1 MPFRGAGLTI
11 QGGRP
16 VLPAR
21 RYTGPRNMNELQDK
35 ICVITGAGTG
45 IGKGIARRFA
55 KAGGTLVLASRTE
68 SNLEATAQEARA
80 LGAEVMVRVTDVT
93 DETAVLELF
102 AAVDAEY
109 GRVDI
114 LINNSGVFDNGPLH
128 ALRRE
133 TWQKV
138 VDVNLTGPF
147 LCARS
152 AFRSMLKTGGGRIV
166 NIGSISAQMC
176 RPNAAPYNSTK
187 HGLVGLTKSIALEG
201 RDHNIVGS
209 MLHPGNILTERRA
222 ASDQPTDQEPMMTV
236 DELAETALV
245 MVMLPL
251 HVNVLE
257 TIVLPTT
264 QAYVGRG

>member
-1 MPFRGAGLTI
+1 MS
-11 QGGRP
+11 
-16 VLPAR
+16 
-21 RYTGPRNMNELQDK
+21 ELKDK
-35 ICVITGAGTG
+35 ICIITGAGTG

-55 KAGGTLVLASRTE
+55 KAGATLVLASRKVA
-68 SNLEATAQEARA
+68 NLEETAEECR
-80 LGAEVMVRVTDVT
+80 GIGIEVMVHQTDVT
-93 DETAVLELF
+93 SEDSVLSLF
-102 AAVDAEY
+102 EATEQAY

-114 LINNSGVFDNGPLH
+114 LINNSGIFDNGPFHELSL
-128 ALRRE
+128 A

-166 NIGSISAQMC
+166 NVASISAQMC
-176 RPNAAPYNSTK
+176 RPNASPYNSTK
-187 HGLVGLTKSIALEG
+187 HALTGLTKSIALEG
-201 RDHNIVGS
+201 RDHDIVCS
-209 MLHPGNILTERRA
+209 VLHPGNILTERRA
-222 ASDQPTDQEPMMTV
+222 ASDTATDQEPMMTV

-264 QAYVGRG
+264 QAYLGRG

>member
-1 MPFRGAGLTI
+1 MS
-11 QGGRP
+11 
-16 VLPAR
+16 
-21 RYTGPRNMNELQDK
+21 ELKDK
-35 ICVITGAGTG
+35 ICIITGAGTG

-55 KAGGTLVLASRTE
+55 KAGATLVLASRKVA
-68 SNLEATAQEARA
+68 NLDETAEECR
-80 LGAEVMVRVTDVT
+80 GIGVEVMVHQTDVT
-93 DETAVLELF
+93 SEDSVLSLF
-102 AAVDAEY
+102 EATEQAY

-114 LINNSGVFDNGPLH
+114 LINNSGIFDNGPFHELSL
-128 ALRRE
+128 A

-166 NIGSISAQMC
+166 NVASISAQMC
-176 RPNAAPYNSTK
+176 RPNASPYNSTK
-187 HGLVGLTKSIALEG
+187 HALTGLTKSIALEG
-201 RDHNIVGS
+201 RDHDIVCS
-209 MLHPGNILTERRA
+209 VLHPGNILTERRA
-222 ASDQPTDQEPMMTV
+222 VSDTPTDQEPMMTV

-264 QAYVGRG
+264 QAYLGRG

>member
-1 MPFRGAGLTI
+1 MS
-11 QGGRP
+11 
-16 VLPAR
+16 
-21 RYTGPRNMNELQDK
+21 ELKDK
-35 ICVITGAGTG
+35 ICIVTGAGTG

-55 KAGGTLVLASRTE
+55 KAGATLVLASRKVA
-68 SNLEATAQEARA
+68 NLDETAEECR
-80 LGAEVMVRVTDVT
+80 GIGVEVMVHQTDVT
-93 DETAVLELF
+93 SEDSVLSLF
-102 AAVDAEY
+102 AATEQAY

-114 LINNSGVFDNGPLH
+114 LINNSGVFDNGPFHELSL
-128 ALRRE
+128 A

-166 NIGSISAQMC
+166 NVASISAQMC
-176 RPNAAPYNSTK
+176 RPNASPYNSTK
-187 HGLVGLTKSIALEG
+187 HALTGLTKSIALEG
-201 RDHNIVGS
+201 RDHDIVCS
-209 MLHPGNILTERRA
+209 VLHPGNILTERRA
-222 ASDQPTDQEPMMTV
+222 TSDTPTDQEPMMTV

-264 QAYVGRG
+264 QAYLGRG

>member
-1 MPFRGAGLTI
+1 MS
-11 QGGRP
+11 
-16 VLPAR
+16 
-21 RYTGPRNMNELQDK
+21 ELKDK
-35 ICVITGAGTG
+35 ICIITGAGTG

-55 KAGGTLVLASRTE
+55 KAGATLVLASRKVA
-68 SNLEATAQEARA
+68 NLDETAEECR
-80 LGAEVMVRVTDVT
+80 GIGVEVMVHQTDVT
-93 DETAVLELF
+93 SEDSVLSLF
-102 AAVDAEY
+102 AATEQAY

-114 LINNSGVFDNGPLH
+114 LINNSGVFDNGPFHELSL
-128 ALRRE
+128 A

-166 NIGSISAQMC
+166 NVASISAQMC
-176 RPNAAPYNSTK
+176 RPNASPYNSTK
-187 HGLVGLTKSIALEG
+187 HALTGLTKSIALEG
-201 RDHNIVGS
+201 RDHDIVCS
-209 MLHPGNILTERRA
+209 VLHPGNILTERRA
-222 ASDQPTDQEPMMTV
+222 ASDTSTDQEPMMTV

-264 QAYVGRG
+264 QAYLGRG

>member
-1 MPFRGAGLTI
+1 MS
-11 QGGRP
+11 
-16 VLPAR
+16 
-21 RYTGPRNMNELQDK
+21 ELKDK
-35 ICVITGAGTG
+35 ICIITGAGTG

-55 KAGGTLVLASRTE
+55 KAGATLVLASRKVA
-68 SNLEATAQEARA
+68 NLDETAEECR
-80 LGAEVMVRVTDVT
+80 GIGVEVMVHQTDVT
-93 DETAVLELF
+93 SEDSVLSLF
-102 AAVDAEY
+102 EATERAY

-114 LINNSGVFDNGPLH
+114 LINNSGIFDNGPFHELSL
-128 ALRRE
+128 A

-166 NIGSISAQMC
+166 NVASISAQMC
-176 RPNAAPYNSTK
+176 RPNASPYNSTK
-187 HGLVGLTKSIALEG
+187 HALTGLTKSIALEG
-201 RDHNIVGS
+201 RDHDIVCS
-209 MLHPGNILTERRA
+209 VLHPGNILTERRA
-222 ASDQPTDQEPMMTV
+222 VSDTPTDQEPMMTV

-264 QAYVGRG
+264 QAYLGRG

>member
-1 MPFRGAGLTI
+1 
-11 QGGRP
+11 
-16 VLPAR
+16 
-21 RYTGPRNMNELQDK
+21 MNELKDK
-35 ICVITGAGTG
+35 ICIVTGAGTG

-55 KAGGTLVLASRTE
+55 KAGATLVLASRKVA
-68 SNLEATAQEARA
+68 NLDETAEECR
-80 LGAEVMVRVTDVT
+80 GIGVEVMVHQTDVT
-93 DETAVLELF
+93 SEDSVLALF
-102 AAVDAEY
+102 AATEQAY

-114 LINNSGVFDNGPLH
+114 LINNSGVFDNGPFHELSL
-128 ALRRE
+128 A

-147 LCARS
+147 LCAQS

-166 NIGSISAQMC
+166 NVASISAQMC
-176 RPNAAPYNSTK
+176 RPNASPYNSTK
-187 HGLVGLTKSIALEG
+187 HALTGLTKSIALEG
-201 RDHNIVGS
+201 RDHDIVCS
-209 MLHPGNILTERRA
+209 VLHPGNILTERRA
-222 ASDQPTDQEPMMTV
+222 TSDTPTDQEPMMTV

-264 QAYVGRG
+264 QAYLGRG

>member
-1 MPFRGAGLTI
+1 
-11 QGGRP
+11 
-16 VLPAR
+16 
-21 RYTGPRNMNELQDK
+21 MNELQDK
-35 ICVITGAGTG
+35 ICIITGAGTG

-55 KAGGTLVLASRTE
+55 KAAGTLVLASRKLE
-68 SNLEATAQEARA
+68 NLEETAKETRD
-80 LGAEVMVRVTDVT
+80 LGAETMVHVTDVA
-93 DETAVLELF
+93 DEQSVLDLF
-102 AAVDAEY
+102 AAVDERY

-114 LINNSGVFDNGPLH
+114 LMNNSGVFDNGPIHELS
-128 ALRRE
+128 LE

-147 LCARS
+147 LCARA
-152 AFRSMLKTGGGRIV
+152 AFQSMLKTGGGRIV
-166 NIGSISAQMC
+166 NVGSISAQMC
-176 RPNAAPYNSTK
+176 RPDASPYNSTK

-201 RDHNIVGS
+201 RPHNIVGS

-222 ASDQPTDQEPMMTV
+222 ASDRETDQEPMMTV

-257 TIVLPTT
+257 SIVLPTT
-264 QAYVGRG
+264 QLYVGRG

>member
-1 MPFRGAGLTI
+1 
-11 QGGRP
+11 
-16 VLPAR
+16 
-21 RYTGPRNMNELQDK
+21 MNELKDK
-35 ICVITGAGTG
+35 ICIVTGAGTG

-55 KAGGTLVLASRTE
+55 KAGATLVLASRKVA
-68 SNLEATAQEARA
+68 NLDETAEECR
-80 LGAEVMVRVTDVT
+80 GIGVEVMVHQTDVT
-93 DETAVLELF
+93 SEDSVLALF
-102 AAVDAEY
+102 AATEQAY

-114 LINNSGVFDNGPLH
+114 LINNSGVFDNGPFHELSL
-128 ALRRE
+128 A

-166 NIGSISAQMC
+166 NVASISAQMC
-176 RPNAAPYNSTK
+176 RPNASPYNSTK
-187 HGLVGLTKSIALEG
+187 HALTGLTKSIALEG
-201 RDHNIVGS
+201 RDHDIVCS
-209 MLHPGNILTERRA
+209 VLHPGNILTERRA
-222 ASDQPTDQEPMMTV
+222 TSDTPTDQEPMMTV

-264 QAYVGRG
+264 QAYLGRG

>member
-1 MPFRGAGLTI
+1 MS
-11 QGGRP
+11 
-16 VLPAR
+16 
-21 RYTGPRNMNELQDK
+21 ELKDK
-35 ICVITGAGTG
+35 ICIVTGAGTG

-55 KAGGTLVLASRTE
+55 KAGATLVLASRKVD
-68 SNLEATAQEARA
+68 NLEETAAECR
-80 LGAEVMVRVTDVT
+80 GIGVEVMVHQTDVT
-93 DETAVLELF
+93 SEDSVLSLF
-102 AAVDAEY
+102 EATEQAH

-114 LINNSGVFDNGPLH
+114 LINNSGVFDNGPFHELSL
-128 ALRRE
+128 A

-166 NIGSISAQMC
+166 NVASISAQMC
-176 RPNAAPYNSTK
+176 RPNASPYNSTK
-187 HGLVGLTKSIALEG
+187 HALTGLTKSIALEG
-201 RDHNIVGS
+201 RDHDIVCS
-209 MLHPGNILTERRA
+209 VLHPGNILTERRA
-222 ASDQPTDQEPMMTV
+222 VSDTPTDQEPMMTV

-264 QAYVGRG
+264 QAYLGRG

>member
-1 MPFRGAGLTI
+1 M
-11 QGGRP
+11 
-16 VLPAR
+16 
-21 RYTGPRNMNELQDK
+21 
-35 ICVITGAGTG
+35 
-45 IGKGIARRFA
+45 
-55 KAGGTLVLASRTE
+55 VLASRQQA
-68 SNLEATAQEARA
+68 NLDETAAETRS
-80 LGAEVMVRVTDVT
+80 LGAETMVQTVDVSQEASVLALF
-93 DETAVLELF
+93 DAVE
-102 AAVDAEY
+102 AKY
-109 GRVDI
+109 GRVDV
-114 LINNSGVFDNGPLH
+114 LINNSGVFDNGPIHELS
-128 ALRRE
+128 LE

-138 VDVNLTGPF
+138 VDVNLTGCF

-152 AFRSMLKTGGGRIV
+152 AYRIMLKHGGGRIV
-166 NIGSISAQMC
+166 NVGSISAQMC
-176 RPNAAPYNSTK
+176 RPNASPYNSTK
-187 HGLVGLTKSIALEG
+187 HALVGLTKSIALEG
-201 RDHNIVGS
+201 REHNIVGS

>member
-1 MPFRGAGLTI
+1 MS
-11 QGGRP
+11 
-16 VLPAR
+16 
-21 RYTGPRNMNELQDK
+21 ELKDK
-35 ICVITGAGTG
+35 ICIITGAGTG

-55 KAGGTLVLASRTE
+55 KAGATLVLASRKVA
-68 SNLEATAQEARA
+68 NLDETAEECR
-80 LGAEVMVRVTDVT
+80 GIGVEVMVHQTDVT
-93 DETAVLELF
+93 SEDSVLSLF
-102 AAVDAEY
+102 EATEQAY

-114 LINNSGVFDNGPLH
+114 LINNSGIFDNGPFHELSL
-128 ALRRE
+128 A

-166 NIGSISAQMC
+166 NVASISAQMC
-176 RPNAAPYNSTK
+176 RPNASPYNSTK
-187 HGLVGLTKSIALEG
+187 HALTGLTKSIAVEG
-201 RDHNIVGS
+201 RDHDIVCS
-209 MLHPGNILTERRA
+209 VLHPGNILTERRA
-222 ASDQPTDQEPMMTV
+222 VSDTPTDQEPMMTV

-264 QAYVGRG
+264 QAYLGRG

>member
-1 MPFRGAGLTI
+1 MS
-11 QGGRP
+11 
-16 VLPAR
+16 
-21 RYTGPRNMNELQDK
+21 ELKDK
-35 ICVITGAGTG
+35 ICIVTGAGTG

-55 KAGGTLVLASRTE
+55 KAGATLVLASRKVD
-68 SNLEATAQEARA
+68 NLEETAAECR
-80 LGAEVMVRVTDVT
+80 GIGVEVMVHQTDVT
-93 DETAVLELF
+93 SEDSVLSLF
-102 AAVDAEY
+102 EATEQAY

-114 LINNSGVFDNGPLH
+114 LINNSGVFDNGPFHELSL
-128 ALRRE
+128 A

-166 NIGSISAQMC
+166 NVASISAQMC
-176 RPNAAPYNSTK
+176 RPNASPYNSTK
-187 HGLVGLTKSIALEG
+187 HALTGLTKSIALEG
-201 RDHNIVGS
+201 RDHDIVCS
-209 MLHPGNILTERRA
+209 VLHPGNILTERRA
-222 ASDQPTDQEPMMTV
+222 TSDTPTDQEPMMTV

-264 QAYVGRG
+264 QAYLGRG

>member
-1 MPFRGAGLTI
+1 
-11 QGGRP
+11 
-16 VLPAR
+16 
-21 RYTGPRNMNELQDK
+21 MNELQNK

-55 KAGGTLVLASRTE
+55 QAGATLVLASR
-68 SNLEATAQEARA
+68 SQANLDEAAREMRT
-80 LGAEVMVRVTDVT
+80 LGAETMVQTVDVSQEASVLALF
-93 DETAVLELF
+93 DAVE
-102 AAVDAEY
+102 ARY

-114 LINNSGVFDNGPLH
+114 LINNSGVFDNGSFHELSL
-128 ALRRE
+128 A

-138 VDVNLTGPF
+138 VDVNLTGCF

-152 AFRSMLKTGGGRIV
+152 AYRIMLKNGGGRIV
-166 NIGSISAQMC
+166 NVGSISAQMC
-176 RPNAAPYNSTK
+176 RPNAAPYNATK
-187 HGLVGLTKSIALEG
+187 HALVGLTKSIALEG

-222 ASDQPTDQEPMMTV
+222 ASAEATDQEPMMSV

>member
-1 MPFRGAGLTI
+1 
-11 QGGRP
+11 
-16 VLPAR
+16 
-21 RYTGPRNMNELQDK
+21 MNELQDK

-55 KAGGTLVLASRTE
+55 KAGGTLVLASRKQA
-68 SNLEATAQEARA
+68 NLDETAAETRA
-80 LGAEVMVRVTDVT
+80 LGAETMVQTVDVSQEESVLALF
-93 DETAVLELF
+93 DAVE
-102 AAVDAEY
+102 AKY
-109 GRVDI
+109 GRVDV
-114 LINNSGVFDNGPLH
+114 LINNSGVFDNGPIHELS
-128 ALRRE
+128 LE

-138 VDVNLTGPF
+138 VDVNLTGCF

-152 AFRSMLKTGGGRIV
+152 AYRIMLKHGGGRIV
-166 NIGSISAQMC
+166 NVGSISAQMC
-176 RPNAAPYNSTK
+176 RPNASPYNSTK
-187 HGLVGLTKSIALEG
+187 HALVGLTKSIALEG
-201 RDHNIVGS
+201 REHNIVGS

>member
-1 MPFRGAGLTI
+1 
-11 QGGRP
+11 
-16 VLPAR
+16 
-21 RYTGPRNMNELQDK
+21 MNELQGK

-55 KAGGTLVLASRTE
+55 KAGGTLVLASRKQA
-68 SNLEATAQEARA
+68 NLDETAQETRA
-80 LGAEVMVRVTDVT
+80 LGAETMVQTVDVSQE
-93 DETAVLELF
+93 DSVLALF
-102 AAVDAEY
+102 AAVEAKY

-114 LINNSGVFDNGPLH
+114 LINNSGVFDNGPIHELS
-128 ALRRE
+128 LE

-138 VDVNLTGPF
+138 VDVNLTGCF

-152 AFRSMLKTGGGRIV
+152 AFGIMLKNGGGRIV
-166 NIGSISAQMC
+166 NVGSISAQMC
-176 RPNAAPYNSTK
+176 RPNASPYNSTK
-187 HGLVGLTKSIALEG
+187 HALVGLTKSIALEG
-201 RDHNIVGS
+201 REHNIVGS

-264 QAYVGRG
+264 QAYIGRG

>member
-1 MPFRGAGLTI
+1 
-11 QGGRP
+11 
-16 VLPAR
+16 
-21 RYTGPRNMNELQDK
+21 MNELKDK
-35 ICVITGAGTG
+35 ICIVTGAGTG

-55 KAGGTLVLASRTE
+55 KAGATLVLASRKVA
-68 SNLEATAQEARA
+68 NLDETAEECR
-80 LGAEVMVRVTDVT
+80 GIGVEVMVHQTDVT
-93 DETAVLELF
+93 SEDSVLALF
-102 AAVDAEY
+102 AATEQAY

-114 LINNSGVFDNGPLH
+114 LINNSGVFDNGPFHELSL
-128 ALRRE
+128 A

-166 NIGSISAQMC
+166 NVASISAQMC
-176 RPNAAPYNSTK
+176 RPNASPYNSTK
-187 HGLVGLTKSIALEG
+187 HALTGLTKSIALEG
-201 RDHNIVGS
+201 RDHDIVCS
-209 MLHPGNILTERRA
+209 VLHPGNILTERRA
-222 ASDQPTDQEPMMTV
+222 TSATPTDQEPMMTV

-264 QAYVGRG
+264 QAYLGRG

>member
-1 MPFRGAGLTI
+1 
-11 QGGRP
+11 
-16 VLPAR
+16 
-21 RYTGPRNMNELQDK
+21 MNELQDK

-55 KAGGTLVLASRTE
+55 KAGGTLVLASRKE
-68 SNLEATAQEARA
+68 ANLQETAREARE
-80 LGAEVMVRVTDVT
+80 LGAEVMVKVTDVT
-93 DETAVLELF
+93 DEAAVLDLF
-102 AAVDAEY
+102 AAVDEQY
-109 GRVDI
+109 RRVDI
-114 LINNSGVFDNGPLH
+114 LINNSGVFDGGPIHELS
-128 ALRRE
+128 LE
-133 TWQKV
+133 SWQKV

-152 AFRSMLKTGGGRIV
+152 AFKSMLGTGGGRIV

-176 RPNAAPYNSTK
+176 RPNSSPYNSTK
-187 HGLVGLTKSIALEG
+187 HGLAGLTKSIALEG
-201 RDHNIVGS
+201 RAHDIVGS

-222 ASDQPTDQEPMMTV
+222 GSDAPNDQEPMMTV

-257 TIVLPTT
+257 TIVLPTN
-264 QAYVGRG
+264 QAYIGRG

>member
-1 MPFRGAGLTI
+1 MS
-11 QGGRP
+11 
-16 VLPAR
+16 
-21 RYTGPRNMNELQDK
+21 ELKDK
-35 ICVITGAGTG
+35 ICIVTGAGTG

-55 KAGGTLVLASRTE
+55 KAGATLVLASRKVA
-68 SNLEATAQEARA
+68 NLDETAEECR
-80 LGAEVMVRVTDVT
+80 GIGVEVMVHQTDVT
-93 DETAVLELF
+93 SEDSVLALF
-102 AAVDAEY
+102 AATEQAY

-114 LINNSGVFDNGPLH
+114 LINNSGVFDNGPFHELSL
-128 ALRRE
+128 A

-166 NIGSISAQMC
+166 NVASISAQMC
-176 RPNAAPYNSTK
+176 RPNASPYNSTK
-187 HGLVGLTKSIALEG
+187 HALTGLTKSIALEG
-201 RDHNIVGS
+201 RDHDIVCS
-209 MLHPGNILTERRA
+209 VLHPGNILTERRA
-222 ASDQPTDQEPMMTV
+222 ASDSTTDQEPMMTV

-264 QAYVGRG
+264 QAYLGRG

>member
-1 MPFRGAGLTI
+1 
-11 QGGRP
+11 
-16 VLPAR
+16 
-21 RYTGPRNMNELQDK
+21 MNELKDK
-35 ICVITGAGTG
+35 ICIVTGAGTG

-55 KAGGTLVLASRTE
+55 KAGATLVLASRKVA
-68 SNLEATAQEARA
+68 NLDETAEECR
-80 LGAEVMVRVTDVT
+80 GIGVEVMVHQTDVT
-93 DETAVLELF
+93 SEDSVLALF
-102 AAVDAEY
+102 AATEQAY

-114 LINNSGVFDNGPLH
+114 LINNSGVFDNGPFHELSL
-128 ALRRE
+128 A

-166 NIGSISAQMC
+166 NVASISAQMC
-176 RPNAAPYNSTK
+176 RPNASPYNSTK
-187 HGLVGLTKSIALEG
+187 HALTGLTKSIALEG
-201 RDHNIVGS
+201 RDHDIVCS
-209 MLHPGNILTERRA
+209 VLHPGNILTERRA
-222 ASDQPTDQEPMMTV
+222 TSDTPTDQEPMITV

-264 QAYVGRG
+264 QAYLGRG

>member
-1 MPFRGAGLTI
+1 
-11 QGGRP
+11 
-16 VLPAR
+16 
-21 RYTGPRNMNELQDK
+21 MNELKDK
-35 ICVITGAGTG
+35 ICIVTGAGTG

-55 KAGGTLVLASRTE
+55 KAGAALVLASRKVA
-68 SNLEATAQEARA
+68 NLDETAEECR
-80 LGAEVMVRVTDVT
+80 GIGVEVMVHQTDVT
-93 DETAVLELF
+93 SEDSVLALF
-102 AAVDAEY
+102 AATEQAY

-114 LINNSGVFDNGPLH
+114 LINNSGVFDNGPFHELSL
-128 ALRRE
+128 A

-166 NIGSISAQMC
+166 NVASISAQMC
-176 RPNAAPYNSTK
+176 RPNASPYNSTK
-187 HGLVGLTKSIALEG
+187 HALTGLTKSIALEG
-201 RDHNIVGS
+201 RDHDIVCS
-209 MLHPGNILTERRA
+209 VLHPGNILTERRA
-222 ASDQPTDQEPMMTV
+222 TSDTPTDQEPMMTV

-264 QAYVGRG
+264 QAYLGRG

>member
-1 MPFRGAGLTI
+1 MS
-11 QGGRP
+11 
-16 VLPAR
+16 
-21 RYTGPRNMNELQDK
+21 ELKDK
-35 ICVITGAGTG
+35 ICIITGAGTG

-55 KAGGTLVLASRTE
+55 KAGATLVLASRKVA
-68 SNLEATAQEARA
+68 NLDETAEECRG
-80 LGAEVMVRVTDVT
+80 LGAEVMVHQTDVT
-93 DETAVLELF
+93 SEDSVLSLF
-102 AAVDAEY
+102 AATEQAH

-114 LINNSGVFDNGPLH
+114 LINNSGVFDNGPFHELSL
-128 ALRRE
+128 A

-152 AFRSMLKTGGGRIV
+152 AFRIMLKTGGGRIV
-166 NIGSISAQMC
+166 NVASISAQMC
-176 RPNAAPYNSTK
+176 RPNASPYNSTK
-187 HGLVGLTKSIALEG
+187 HALTGLTKSIALEG
-201 RDHNIVGS
+201 RDHDIVCS
-209 MLHPGNILTERRA
+209 VLHPGNILTERRA
-222 ASDQPTDQEPMMTV
+222 ASDTATDQEPMMTV

-264 QAYVGRG
+264 QAYLGRG

>member
-1 MPFRGAGLTI
+1 
-11 QGGRP
+11 
-16 VLPAR
+16 
-21 RYTGPRNMNELQDK
+21 MNELQDK

-128 ALRRE
+128 ALSLE

>member
-1 MPFRGAGLTI
+1 MS
-11 QGGRP
+11 
-16 VLPAR
+16 
-21 RYTGPRNMNELQDK
+21 ELKDK
-35 ICVITGAGTG
+35 ICIVTGAGTG

-55 KAGGTLVLASRTE
+55 KAGATLVLASRKVD
-68 SNLEATAQEARA
+68 NLEETAAECR
-80 LGAEVMVRVTDVT
+80 GIGVEVMVHQTDVT
-93 DETAVLELF
+93 SEDSVLSLF
-102 AAVDAEY
+102 EATEQAH

-114 LINNSGVFDNGPLH
+114 LINNSGVFDNGPFHELS
-128 ALRRE
+128 LD

-166 NIGSISAQMC
+166 NVASISAQMC
-176 RPNAAPYNSTK
+176 RPNASPYNSTK
-187 HGLVGLTKSIALEG
+187 HALTGLTKSIALEG
-201 RDHNIVGS
+201 RDHDIVCS
-209 MLHPGNILTERRA
+209 VLHPGNILTERRA
-222 ASDQPTDQEPMMTV
+222 VSDTPTDQEPMMTV

-264 QAYVGRG
+264 QAYLGRG

>member
-1 MPFRGAGLTI
+1 
-11 QGGRP
+11 
-16 VLPAR
+16 
-21 RYTGPRNMNELQDK
+21 MNELKDK
-35 ICVITGAGTG
+35 ICIVTGAGTG

-55 KAGGTLVLASRTE
+55 KAGATLVLASRKVA
-68 SNLEATAQEARA
+68 NLDETAEECR
-80 LGAEVMVRVTDVT
+80 GIGVEVMVHQTDVT
-93 DETAVLELF
+93 SEDSVLALF
-102 AAVDAEY
+102 AATEQAY

-114 LINNSGVFDNGPLH
+114 LINNSGVFDNGPFHELSL
-128 ALRRE
+128 A

-166 NIGSISAQMC
+166 NVASISAQMC
-176 RPNAAPYNSTK
+176 RPNASPYNSTK
-187 HGLVGLTKSIALEG
+187 HALTGLTKSIALEG
-201 RDHNIVGS
+201 RDHDIVCS
-209 MLHPGNILTERRA
+209 VLHPGNILTERRA
-222 ASDQPTDQEPMMTV
+222 ASDSTTDQEPMMTV

-264 QAYVGRG
+264 QAYLGRG

>member
-1 MPFRGAGLTI
+1 
-11 QGGRP
+11 
-16 VLPAR
+16 
-21 RYTGPRNMNELQDK
+21 MNELQDK

-55 KAGGTLVLASRTE
+55 KAGATLVLASRNQARLDE
-68 SNLEATAQEARA
+68 TAEETRA
-80 LGAEVMVRVTDVT
+80 LGAETMVQTVDVSQEASVLSLF
-93 DETAVLELF
+93 DAVE
-102 AAVDAEY
+102 ARY
-109 GRVDI
+109 GRVDV
-114 LINNSGVFDNGPLH
+114 LINNSGVFDNGPIHELS
-128 ALRRE
+128 LE

-138 VDVNLTGPF
+138 VDVNLTGCF

-152 AFRSMLKTGGGRIV
+152 AYRIMLQNGGGRIV
-166 NIGSISAQMC
+166 NVGSISAQMC
-176 RPNAAPYNSTK
+176 RPNASPYNSTK
-187 HGLVGLTKSIALEG
+187 HALVGLTKSIALEG
-201 RDHNIVGS
+201 REHNIVGS

-222 ASDQPTDQEPMMTV
+222 VSDKPTDQEPMMTV

>member
-1 MPFRGAGLTI
+1 MS
-11 QGGRP
+11 
-16 VLPAR
+16 
-21 RYTGPRNMNELQDK
+21 ELKDK
-35 ICVITGAGTG
+35 ICIITGAGTG

-55 KAGGTLVLASRTE
+55 KAGATLVLASRKVA
-68 SNLEATAQEARA
+68 NLDETAEECR
-80 LGAEVMVRVTDVT
+80 GIGVEVMVHQTDVT
-93 DETAVLELF
+93 SEDSVLSLF
-102 AAVDAEY
+102 AAAEQAY

-114 LINNSGVFDNGPLH
+114 LINNSGVFDNGPFHELSL
-128 ALRRE
+128 A

-152 AFRSMLKTGGGRIV
+152 AFRSMLKSGGGRIV
-166 NIGSISAQMC
+166 NVASISAQMC
-176 RPNAAPYNSTK
+176 RPNASPYNSTK
-187 HGLVGLTKSIALEG
+187 HALTGLTKSIALEG
-201 RDHNIVGS
+201 RDHDIVCS
-209 MLHPGNILTERRA
+209 VLHPGNILTERRA
-222 ASDQPTDQEPMMTV
+222 VSDTPTDQEPMMTV

-264 QAYVGRG
+264 QAYLGRG

>member
-1 MPFRGAGLTI
+1 MS
-11 QGGRP
+11 
-16 VLPAR
+16 
-21 RYTGPRNMNELQDK
+21 ELKDK
-35 ICVITGAGTG
+35 ICIITGAGTG

-55 KAGGTLVLASRTE
+55 KAGATLVLASRKVA
-68 SNLEATAQEARA
+68 NLDETAEECR
-80 LGAEVMVRVTDVT
+80 GIGVEVMVHQTDVT
-93 DETAVLELF
+93 SEDSVLSLF
-102 AAVDAEY
+102 EATEQAY

-114 LINNSGVFDNGPLH
+114 LINNSGVFDNGPFHELSL
-128 ALRRE
+128 A

-166 NIGSISAQMC
+166 NVASISAQMC
-176 RPNAAPYNSTK
+176 RPNASPYNSTK
-187 HGLVGLTKSIALEG
+187 HALTGLTKSIALEG
-201 RDHNIVGS
+201 RDHDIVCS
-209 MLHPGNILTERRA
+209 VLHPGNILTERRA
-222 ASDQPTDQEPMMTV
+222 VSATPTDQEPMMTV

-264 QAYVGRG
+264 QAYLGRG

>member
-1 MPFRGAGLTI
+1 MS
-11 QGGRP
+11 
-16 VLPAR
+16 
-21 RYTGPRNMNELQDK
+21 ELKDK
-35 ICVITGAGTG
+35 ICIVTGAGTG

-55 KAGGTLVLASRTE
+55 KAGATLVLASRKVA
-68 SNLEATAQEARA
+68 NLDETAEECR
-80 LGAEVMVRVTDVT
+80 GIGVEVMVHQTDVT
-93 DETAVLELF
+93 SEDSVLSLF
-102 AAVDAEY
+102 EATEQAY

-114 LINNSGVFDNGPLH
+114 LINNSGIFDNGPFHELSL
-128 ALRRE
+128 A

-166 NIGSISAQMC
+166 NVASISAQMC
-176 RPNAAPYNSTK
+176 RPNASPYNSTK
-187 HGLVGLTKSIALEG
+187 HALTGLTKSIALEG
-201 RDHNIVGS
+201 RDHDIVCS
-209 MLHPGNILTERRA
+209 VLHPGNILTERRA
-222 ASDQPTDQEPMMTV
+222 VSDTPTDQEPMMTV

-264 QAYVGRG
+264 QAYLGRG

>member
-1 MPFRGAGLTI
+1 MS
-11 QGGRP
+11 
-16 VLPAR
+16 
-21 RYTGPRNMNELQDK
+21 ELKDK
-35 ICVITGAGTG
+35 ICIITGAGTG

-55 KAGGTLVLASRTE
+55 KAGATLVLASRKVA
-68 SNLEATAQEARA
+68 NLDETAEECRG
-80 LGAEVMVRVTDVT
+80 LGVEVMVHQTDVT
-93 DETAVLELF
+93 SEDSVLSLF
-102 AAVDAEY
+102 AATEQAY

-114 LINNSGVFDNGPLH
+114 LINNSGVFDNGPFHELSL
-128 ALRRE
+128 A

-166 NIGSISAQMC
+166 NVASISAQMC
-176 RPNAAPYNSTK
+176 RPNASPYNSTK
-187 HGLVGLTKSIALEG
+187 HALTGLTKSIALEG
-201 RDHNIVGS
+201 RDHDIVCS
-209 MLHPGNILTERRA
+209 VLHPGNILTERRA
-222 ASDQPTDQEPMMTV
+222 TSDTPTDQEPMMTV

-264 QAYVGRG
+264 QAYLGRG

>member
-1 MPFRGAGLTI
+1 MS
-11 QGGRP
+11 
-16 VLPAR
+16 
-21 RYTGPRNMNELQDK
+21 ELKDK
-35 ICVITGAGTG
+35 ICIITGAGTG

-55 KAGGTLVLASRTE
+55 KAGATLVLASRKVA
-68 SNLEATAQEARA
+68 NLDETAEECR
-80 LGAEVMVRVTDVT
+80 GIGVEVMVHQTDVT
-93 DETAVLELF
+93 SEDSVLSLF
-102 AAVDAEY
+102 EATEQAY

-114 LINNSGVFDNGPLH
+114 LINNSGVFDNGPFHELSL
-128 ALRRE
+128 A

-166 NIGSISAQMC
+166 NVASISAQMC
-176 RPNAAPYNSTK
+176 RPNASPYNSTK
-187 HGLVGLTKSIALEG
+187 HALTGLTKSIALEG
-201 RDHNIVGS
+201 RDHNIVCS
-209 MLHPGNILTERRA
+209 VLHPGNILTERRA
-222 ASDQPTDQEPMMTV
+222 DSDTPTDQEPMMTV

-264 QAYVGRG
+264 QAYLGRG

>member
-1 MPFRGAGLTI
+1 
-11 QGGRP
+11 
-16 VLPAR
+16 
-21 RYTGPRNMNELQDK
+21 MNELQDK

-55 KAGGTLVLASRTE
+55 KAGGTLVLASRNAA
-68 SNLEATAQEARA
+68 NLEETAKEARA
-80 LGAEVMVRVTDVT
+80 LGVEVMVKVTDVT
-93 DETAVLELF
+93 DEAAVLDLF
-102 AAVDAEY
+102 AAVDAKY

-114 LINNSGVFDNGPLH
+114 LINNSGVFDNGPIHELS
-128 ALRRE
+128 LE

-152 AFRSMLKTGGGRIV
+152 AFKSMLHTGGGRIV
-166 NIGSISAQMC
+166 NVGSISAQMC
-176 RPNAAPYNSTK
+176 RPNASPYNSTK

-201 RDHNIVGS
+201 RAHNIVGS
-209 MLHPGNILTERRA
+209 MLHPGNIMTERRA
-222 ASDQPTDQEPMMTV
+222 SSDSATDQEPMMTV

-251 HVNVLE
+251 HVNLLE
-257 TIVLPTT
+257 TIVLPTM
-264 QAYVGRG
+264 QEYIGRG

>member
-1 MPFRGAGLTI
+1 
-11 QGGRP
+11 
-16 VLPAR
+16 
-21 RYTGPRNMNELQDK
+21 MNELQDK
-35 ICVITGAGTG
+35 ICIITGAGTG

-55 KAGGTLVLASRTE
+55 RAGATLILASRKAA
-68 SNLEATAQEARA
+68 NLDATAHATRA
-80 LGAEVMVRVTDVT
+80 LGAETMVRVTDVA
-93 DETAVLELF
+93 DEDSVLALF
-102 AAVDAEY
+102 AAAEARY

-114 LINNSGVFDNGPLH
+114 LINNAGVFDNGPVHELSL
-128 ALRRE
+128 A

-152 AFRSMLKTGGGRIV
+152 AFRSMLRTGGGRIV
-166 NIGSISAQMC
+166 NVGSISAQMC
-176 RPNAAPYNSTK
+176 RPRAAPYNSTK
-187 HGLVGLTKSIALEG
+187 HGLAGLTKSIALEG
-201 RDHNIVGS
+201 RDHNIVCS
-209 MLHPGNILTERRA
+209 MLHPGNFLTERRA
-222 ASDQPTDQEPMMTV
+222 ASDQATDQEPMMSV

-264 QAYVGRG
+264 QAYIGRG

>member
-1 MPFRGAGLTI
+1 MS
-11 QGGRP
+11 
-16 VLPAR
+16 
-21 RYTGPRNMNELQDK
+21 ELKDK
-35 ICVITGAGTG
+35 ICIITGAGTG

-55 KAGGTLVLASRTE
+55 KAGATLVLASRKVA
-68 SNLEATAQEARA
+68 NLDETAEECR
-80 LGAEVMVRVTDVT
+80 GIGVEVMVHQTDVT
-93 DETAVLELF
+93 SEDSVLSLF
-102 AAVDAEY
+102 EATEQAY

-114 LINNSGVFDNGPLH
+114 LINNSGVFDNGPFHELSL
-128 ALRRE
+128 A

-166 NIGSISAQMC
+166 NVASISAQMC
-176 RPNAAPYNSTK
+176 RPNASPYNSTK
-187 HGLVGLTKSIALEG
+187 HALTGLTKSIALEG
-201 RDHNIVGS
+201 RDHDIVCS
-209 MLHPGNILTERRA
+209 VLHPGNILTERRA
-222 ASDQPTDQEPMMTV
+222 VSDTPTDQEPMMTV

-264 QAYVGRG
+264 QAYLGRG